1 MHWQSFEAFIAMGG
15 YGFYVWTSFGIT
27 TLCCVFEVWQL
38 RSRQQQ
44 LVLKEAT

>member
-27 TLCCVFEVWQL
+27 ALCGALEIWQL
-38 RSRQQQ
+38 RGRQQS
-44 LVLKEAT
+44 LVLKETA

>member
-15 YGFYVWTSFGIT
+15 YGFYVWTSFGIAA
-27 TLCCVFEVWQL
+27 LCCVLEIWQL

>member
-27 TLCCVFEVWQL
+27 AFCCVFEVCQL

-44 LVLKEAT
+44 HVLKEAT